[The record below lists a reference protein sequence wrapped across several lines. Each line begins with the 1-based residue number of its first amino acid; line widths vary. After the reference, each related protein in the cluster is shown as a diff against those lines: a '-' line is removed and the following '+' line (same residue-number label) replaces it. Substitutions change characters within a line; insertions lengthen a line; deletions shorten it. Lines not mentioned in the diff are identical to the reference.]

1 MLIKLFQT
9 IFTIKRVFGNN
20 IETKQQEPRQELKK
34 ICLLCIYREHLLCL
48 QSNASGIFCFQK
60 CINFEEKRVK
70 FSRSSRQ
77 EVFLVNVVLK
87 ISSKFTVE
95 HHAEVWFKI
104 ALWHGCSPVNLLHIF
119 KHLFLETPLIS
130 SFQRLHNNFKF
141 FRIALLAILAIQ

>member
-9 IFTIKRVFGNN
+9 IFTIERVFGNN
-20 IETKQQEPRQELKK
+20 IEKKPQEPHLELKK
-34 ICLLCIYREHLLCL
+34 ICLLCIYREYLLCL

-77 EVFLVNVVLK
+77 EVFLVKVVLK

-95 HHAEVWFKI
+95 HHAEV
-104 ALWHGCSPVNLLHIF
+104 
-119 KHLFLETPLIS
+119 
-130 SFQRLHNNFKF
+130 
-141 FRIALLAILAIQ
+141 